1 MRRCLLGLGVAAAIA
16 ACGGGD
22 STTIDADPNAPDADP
37 NAPDA
42 DPNAP
47 DAAPSGSCGTAAPT
61 GRIDRTIVVDGT
73 ERDYILDVPAGYDP
87 DRTYPV
93 IFAWH
98 GRTGT
103 AALARAY
110 FGIDD
115 VVGSNALVIYPQGL
129 PVTANPND
137 TGWELEANG
146 RDVALFD
153 AMLAE
158 VQAEYCVGR
167 IYSTGHSF
175 GGYMS
180 NSLGCFRGGSGPNDV
195 RAIAPIAG
203 GGPFGSCT
211 GMPISAVVIHG
222 MSDAVVPFSQG
233 EGARDTWLAAA
244 GCSTTSSPITPAPCV
259 EYSGCTGGF
268 SVRFCAH
275 TETASSGHGWPS
287 WAPGAAWDL
296 FQASP

>member
-1 MRRCLLGLGVAAAIA
+1 MTTRGLLGLGMAAALA
-16 ACGGGD
+16 ACGGGG
-22 STTIDADPNAPDADP
+22 TTPTFDADPNAPDADP
-37 NAPDA
+37 SAPDA
-42 DPNAP
+42 P
-47 DAAPSGSCGTAAPT
+47 PSGTCGNAAPT
-61 GRIDRTIVVDGT
+61 GRLDRTIDVGGT
-73 ERDYILDVPAGYDP
+73 TRDYILDVPAGYDP
-87 DRTYPV
+87 NRTYPV

-103 AALARAY
+103 AVQARQY
-110 FGIDD
+110 FGIGALAGDD
-115 VVGSNALVIYPQGL
+115 ALLIYPQGL

-167 IYSTGHSF
+167 VYSMGHSF

-180 NSLGCFRGGSGPNDV
+180 NSLACYRGGSGPDDV

-203 GGPFGSCT
+203 GGPFTACSG
-211 GMPISAVVIHG
+211 GPVSAVVIHG
-222 MSDAVVPFSQG
+222 MQDQIVPFTQG
-233 EGARDTWLAAA
+233 EGSRDAWLDAA
-244 GCSTTSSPITPAPCV
+244 GCSATSSPITPAPCV
-259 EYSGCTGGF
+259 EYSGCTAGLT
-268 SVRFCAH
+268 VRWCAH
-275 TETASSGHGWPS
+275 DDPAFSGHGWPAF
-287 WAPGAAWDL
+287 APGAAWDL